1 MLSNRIDHAVFGK
14 QTQMLLFGL
23 RPSSAFLL
31 LLEVKA
37 KVLTMTYSPNII
49 WPLCCSL
56 NKLDTHQPQA
66 LCICCYLCLEY
77 STPDIYTD
85 HCLIIRSSSKYHHLS
100 VMRSFSWLLYRESP
114 EVPFCPLPS
123 YRGFLGG
130 ASGKEPTCQ

>member
-1 MLSNRIDHAVFGK
+1 
-14 QTQMLLFGL
+14 MLLFGL

-37 KVLTMTYSPNII
+37 KVLTVTYSPNII

-77 STPDIYTD
+77 STPDIYRD

-123 YRGFLGG
+123 YWGFLGG
-130 ASGKEPTCQ
+130 ASDKEPTCQ